1 MDFLTESCS
10 LNLVRKFSNNL
21 ILTLSCPSAE
31 ITGYKQ
37 DSLSK
42 TYSVQILLLKA
53 KKILSL
59 NCCIKL
65 MMFNY
70 TYQSESE
77 TTQISILQ
85 ELMLLT
91 SDQLLE
97 AHKMHLIKTGSIFLS
112 AIMEDHP
119 QLLSVVLNSTDQE
132 VKLKLRML
140 LIHLS
145 VIAKDLISKWKSV
158 LSLVE
163 ILMSL
168 ENQSKLMKPG
178 IMSLVLYYSMIGALE
193 TSKPGSMFHWVHSL
207 LKTVFQQ
214 FHHGL
219 LLWRH

>member
-1 MDFLTESCS
+1 MDFLTENCS
-10 LNLVRKFSNNL
+10 LNLVRKSSNNL

-31 ITGYKQ
+31 ITGFKQ

-59 NCCIKL
+59 NCRIKL

-97 AHKMHLIKTGSIFLS
+97 AHKMHLIKTGSIFPL

-119 QLLSVVLNSTDQE
+119 QLL
-132 VKLKLRML
+132 
-140 LIHLS
+140 
-145 VIAKDLISKWKSV
+145 
-158 LSLVE
+158 
-163 ILMSL
+163 
-168 ENQSKLMKPG
+168 
-178 IMSLVLYYSMIGALE
+178 
-193 TSKPGSMFHWVHSL
+193 
-207 LKTVFQQ
+207 
-214 FHHGL
+214 
-219 LLWRH
+219 

>member
-53 KKILSL
+53 KKILSQ

-65 MMFNY
+65 LMFNY
-70 TYQSESE
+70 TFQSELE

-91 SDQLLE
+91 LDQLLE

-132 VKLKLRML
+132 ARLKLRML

-145 VIAKDLISKWKSV
+145 VIAKDLILKWKSV
-158 LSLVE
+158 LSLVG

-193 TSKPGSMFHWVHSL
+193 TSKHGSMFLWVHSL